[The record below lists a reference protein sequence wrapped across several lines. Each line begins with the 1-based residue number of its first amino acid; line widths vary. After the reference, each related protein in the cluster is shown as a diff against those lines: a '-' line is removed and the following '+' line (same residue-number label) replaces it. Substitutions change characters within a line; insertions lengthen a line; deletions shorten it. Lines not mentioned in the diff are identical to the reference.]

1 MLLLSK
7 MYDHYMYIKPNI
19 HFSHLFRIE
28 YHISNNEKK
37 LKDHF

>member
-19 HFSHLFRIE
+19 HFPYLFGIDVS
-28 YHISNNEKK
+28 YQ
-37 LKDHF
+37 